1 MQEQEK
7 GTIMTSEQALVTAA
21 VNSWKLNIER
31 ADRLFSPLTEEQLL
45 KEVAPG
51 KNRLIYLWGHL
62 TAVHDRMLPLLVLGP
77 RLHPEYDAL
86 FLTNP
91 DKAVPTLPAAEEI
104 KKAWNEVNGTLLAG
118 FESLSAADWLQ
129 KHASVSDE
137 EFAKDPL
144 RNRFS
149 VLLSR
154 TTHISFHL
162 GQTALIPK

>member
-1 MQEQEK
+1 M
-7 GTIMTSEQALVTAA
+7 SEQALVTAA

-62 TAVHDRMLPLLVLGP
+62 TAVHDRMLPLLVLGA
-77 RLHPEYDAL
+77 RLHPEYDPL
-86 FLTNP
+86 FITSP
-91 DKAVPTLPAAEEI
+91 DKAAPTLPAATEL
-104 KKAWNEVNGTLLAG
+104 KKAWDEVNGRLLAG
-118 FESLSAADWLQ
+118 FESLSAVDWLK

-137 EFAKDPL
+137 DFAKDPQ

>member
-1 MQEQEK
+1 M
-7 GTIMTSEQALVTAA
+7 SEQALVTAV

-62 TAVHDRMLPLLVLGP
+62 TAVHDRMLPLLVLGA

-86 FLTNP
+86 FITSP
-91 DKAVPTLPAAEEI
+91 DKAAPTLPAAAEL
-104 KKAWNEVNGTLLAG
+104 KKAWDEINGTLLAG
-118 FESLSAADWLQ
+118 FESLSAVDWLQ

-137 EFAKDPL
+137 DFAKDPQ

-162 GQTALIPK
+162 GQTALMPR

>member
-1 MQEQEK
+1 M
-7 GTIMTSEQALVTAA
+7 MSEQALATAA
-21 VNSWKLNIER
+21 VKSWKLNVER

-77 RLHPEYDAL
+77 RLHPEYDVL

-91 DKAVPTLPAAEEI
+91 DKTVPALPPAQEI
-104 KKAWNEVNGTLLAG
+104 KKAWDEVNGALLAG
-118 FESLSAADWLQ
+118 FDGLSAAAWLE
-129 KHASVSDE
+129 KHGSVSDE
-137 EFAKDPL
+137 DFAKDSQ

-149 VLLSR
+149 VLLNR